1 MTLFIVYLIVAS
13 VYLYKAYKGKGTQSE
28 MKSIFIGL
36 VIISIICF
44 IFLVLAGIFFFINNR
59 QKTMRN
65 EDEDDII
72 IHQQVVKNDLS
83 NKYDYTKEEIN
94 NLINRTGYRN
104 NKETT
109 IVKDVLVD
117 DGVNIEE
124 KETILRF
131 FPSK

>member
-83 NKYDYTKEEIN
+83 NKYGYTKEEIN